1 MKNKTK
7 GIGFKNFRRFDNFPL
22 LEFGDITY
30 LVGRNNSG
38 KSTMVKAQLLM
49 MDYLQNQLYNTF
61 SFDNEVL
68 EDANIVTFGRAKN
81 NKSKSNQIEFTSS
94 INGVHFLVIIS
105 GDDNATKANV
115 SLFKIT
121 DNIEGITLE
130 VDYSKEIINLSK
142 KQKNVTI
149 SKEQLLTGLGDIEY
163 DLKRIDKELLN
174 SDSKLSKEYLLF
186 RDRRNRLLQDKEKI
200 NKELAVQHKD
210 EDTFDYNI
218 SCPLKFLSVGQ
229 MYDVV
234 EDDENEFDVVLS
246 EDNMIKEFISIV
258 LYFNDIQFKKDVE
271 KSKDNS
277 DDDFNPDSIEVHQ
290 NKTKLEKWA
299 DKISN
304 YINAQTF
311 HYIPA
316 NPSKQS
322 ALFSLRDKNNDL
334 AQAIH
339 YFKQARLD
347 EKAESK
353 LFVKKWMKEFEVGED
368 FLIKFHAGEAY
379 EFHVIEDG
387 AQNHLSDKGMGS
399 LQIMSLI
406 LKLAIILFDK
416 SNKNRNTPT
425 VLIEEPE
432 LNLHPELQ
440 SKLSDFLLEVSN
452 KNVQFLVETH
462 SEYIIRRAQL
472 ISIKEGYILNE
483 ELNPNPFKI
492 FYFHKEEGPYEMK
505 FTPQGRFERDFGP
518 GFYDEA
524 AKTSMAII
532 KEGRKKSN
540 L

>member
-7 GIGFKNFRRFDNFPL
+7 GIGFKNFRRFVDFPM

-30 LVGRNNSG
+30 MVGKNNSG

-49 MDYLQNQLYNTF
+49 MDYLQNQIGDTF
-61 SFDNEVL
+61 SFDNQVL

-81 NKSKSNQIEFTSS
+81 NKYNSNEIEFDSL
-94 INGVHFLVIIS
+94 INNIEFSVVIS
-105 GDDNATKANV
+105 GKEDDTKANV
-115 SLFKIT
+115 LYLNVS
-121 DNIEGITLE
+121 DYNEGISLK
-130 VDYSKEIINLSK
+130 VDYVKEKIHLSQKQANLSNN
-142 KQKNVTI
+142 QKENRNEYSRLI
-149 SKEQLLTGLGDIEY
+149 S
-163 DLKRIDKELLN
+163 DLNIVQEDSAKYN
-174 SDSKLSKEYLLF
+174 SKVSKEYLNLK
-186 RDRRNRLLQDKEKI
+186 DKRNRILNQIEKA
-200 NKELAVQHKD
+200 KALANLNNEETLV
-210 EDTFDYNI
+210 YNYNVTY
-218 SCPLKFLSVGQ
+218 PLKFLSVGE
-229 MYDVV
+229 MYDVKK
-234 EDDENEFDVVLS
+234 EDENEYDLVLS
-246 EDNMIKEFISIV
+246 EDNMIKELISIV
-258 LYFNDIQFKKDVE
+258 LYFNEIQFKKDSE
-271 KSKDNS
+271 KSKNT
-277 DDDFNPDSIEVHQ
+277 DDENFNPDSIEVHQ
-290 NKTKLEKWA
+290 NKSKLEKWA
-299 DKISN
+299 VKVSN
-304 YINAQTF
+304 LINAQTF

-339 YFKQARLD
+339 HFKQARLD

-368 FLIKFHAGEAY
+368 FEIKFHAGEAY

-406 LKLAIILFDK
+406 LKLANILFDK
-416 SNKNRNTPT
+416 SNKNKNTPT

-440 SKLSDFLLEVSN
+440 SKVSDFLLEVSN

-505 FTPQGRFERDFGP
+505 FTSQGRFERDFGP

>member
-1 MKNKTK
+1 MKKKTK
-7 GIGFKNFRRFDNFPL
+7 GIGFKNFRRFDNFPM

-61 SFDNEVL
+61 SFDNKVL

-81 NKSKSNQIEFTSS
+81 NKSKSNQIEFTST
-94 INGVHFLVIIS
+94 INNVHFSVIIS

-115 SLFKIT
+115 LSFKIE
-121 DNIEGITLE
+121 DEIEGLFLE
-130 VDYSKEIINLSK
+130 VDYSKEKIHLRKMNENVVSDRDHFFVLLKNIEDDLIQIDAESSRLESK
-142 KQKNVTI
+142 A
-149 SKEQLLTGLGDIEY
+149 SKDYLKLKDKRNSLL
-163 DLKRIDKELLN
+163 KK
-174 SDSKLSKEYLLF
+174 
-186 RDRRNRLLQDKEKI
+186 KEKI
-200 NKELAVQHKD
+200 NNDLSSHLGESRLTAFNV
-210 EDTFDYNI
+210 TY
-218 SCPLKFLSVGQ
+218 PLQFLSVGQ
-229 MYDVV
+229 MFDV
-234 EDDENEFDVVLS
+234 EEEDENEYDIVLS

-271 KSKDNS
+271 KSKDNI
-277 DDDFNPDSIEVHQ
+277 DEDFNPDSIEVHQ
-290 NKTKLEKWA
+290 NKTQLEKWA

-304 YINAQTF
+304 YINVQTF
-311 HYIPA
+311 HFIPA

-339 YFKQARLD
+339 LFKQANLD

-353 LFVKKWMKEFEVGED
+353 TFVKKWMKEFEVGED
-368 FLIKFHAGEAY
+368 FSIKFYAGEAY
-379 EFHVIEDG
+379 EFHVLEDG

-406 LKLAIILFDK
+406 LKLATILFDK
-416 SNKNRNTPT
+416 SNKNKSIPT

-432 LNLHPELQ
+432 LNLHPDLQ
-440 SKLSDFLLEVSN
+440 SKLSDFLLEVSI
-452 KNVQFLVETH
+452 KNVQLLVETH

-472 ISIKEGYILNE
+472 VSIKEDYILND

-492 FYFHKEEGPYEMK
+492 YYFHKEEGPYEMK
-505 FTPQGRFERDFGP
+505 FTAQGRFERDFGP
-518 GFYDEA
+518 GFYNVA
-524 AKTSMAII
+524 AETSMAII
-532 KEGRKKSN
+532 KEGRKKTN

>member
-7 GIGFKNFRRFDNFPL
+7 GIGFKNFRRFDSFPL

-94 INGVHFLVIIS
+94 VNGVHFLVIIS

-121 DNIEGITLE
+121 DNTEGITLE

-142 KQKNVTI
+142 KQKNVTT
-149 SKEQLLTGLGDIEY
+149 SKEQLLTGLGDIKY
-163 DLKRIDKELLN
+163 NLNRIDKELLN

-186 RDRRNRLLQDKEKI
+186 RDRRNRLLQEKEKI

-234 EDDENEFDVVLS
+234 EEDENEFDVVLS

-258 LYFNDIQFKKDVE
+258 LYFNDIQFKKDVK

-277 DDDFNPDSIEVHQ
+277 NDDFNPDSIEVHQ

-311 HYIPA
+311 YYIPA

-339 YFKQARLD
+339 HFKQARLD

-379 EFHVIEDG
+379 EFHIIEDG

-406 LKLAIILFDK
+406 LKLANILFDK
-416 SNKNRNTPT
+416 SNKNKNTPT

-440 SKLSDFLLEVSN
+440 SKVSDFLLEVSN